1 MRVHGRRP
9 VTAGPR
15 VRFAIIAAVAGSLML
30 GLGLTAPLIPVLSN
44 EFGMSPRFIGVLL
57 AAFPVGRL
65 LSSYP
70 GGWASDHFG
79 FRNVGVAA
87 CAAATVAALAAAVL
101 FSPAAMLAGLFVM
114 GGASAVYAAGGAA
127 YVLEN
132 AERDRVGRVMSL
144 YQTLALLG
152 MSFGPAVG
160 AVTATRIDIRAPFV
174 VFALLTAIGI
184 VVTRWIVPAPAPAVA
199 QTTTKVS
206 IVVFGFPSLGAFMP
220 PVIKAKKMDAANGL
234 DIDFVERTPDAYA
247 TQFNSG
253 EFKVGGSAAVLTVGL
268 ADARGVKVKYLF
280 NLFDFWGA
288 VVTSRDAMKS
298 LKDLEGKQLAAAR
311 STTNYVMSEFFAK
324 QQGVDV
330 AKIEVVNTATPG
342 LVGYAIADR
351 ADAIQLWEPA
361 YTLLKSKK
369 PGVRM
374 LDYKMAETWK
384 KFAGGERIPYLG
396 VAAHSDWIDA
406 NPTVVQKLYTTYK
419 AAGEFIA
426 KNPEEAAALI
436 APKSTP
442 EDRAALVELIKA
454 NDRLGMAVVGAK
466 EVGKQIEAVYKA
478 GIDVGFLKVQPSND
492 TIYDKPLQ

>member
-1 MRVHGRRP
+1 MTKRSLFLN
-9 VTAGPR
+9 TA
-15 VRFAIIAAVAGSLML
+15 I
-30 GLGLTAPLIPVLSN
+30 
-44 EFGMSPRFIGVLL
+44 
-57 AAFPVGRL
+57 
-65 LSSYP
+65 
-70 GGWASDHFG
+70 
-79 FRNVGVAA
+79 
-87 CAAATVAALAAAVL
+87 AAATLSLAALL
-101 FSPAAMLAGLFVM
+101 S
-114 GGASAVYAAGGAA
+114 
-127 YVLEN
+127 
-132 AERDRVGRVMSL
+132 
-144 YQTLALLG
+144 
-152 MSFGPAVG
+152 
-160 AVTATRIDIRAPFV
+160 
-174 VFALLTAIGI
+174 
-184 VVTRWIVPAPAPAVA
+184 PAPAAA
-199 QTTTKVS
+199 QAPSKVS

-220 PVIKAKKMDAANGL
+220 PVIKAKKMDEANGL
-234 DIDFVERTPDAYA
+234 DIDFVERTPDAYT

-298 LKDLEGKQLAAAR
+298 MKDLEGKQLAAAR

-324 QQGVDV
+324 QQGVDTSKV
-330 AKIEVVNTATPG
+330 EVVNTATPG

-396 VAAHSDWIDA
+396 LAAHTDWIDA
-406 NPTVVQKLYTTYK
+406 NPTLVQKLYTTYK
-419 AAGEFIA
+419 AAGEFIV
-426 KNPEEAAALI
+426 KNPEEAANLI

-454 NDRLGMAVVGAK
+454 NDRLGMAVVGAN
-466 EVGKQIEAVYKA
+466 EVSKQIEAVYKA
-478 GIDVGFLKVQPSND
+478 GIDVGYLKTQPSND
-492 TIYDKPLQ
+492 TIYNKPLK